1 MLAVTRELKLALIV
15 GFFLVLLVSFLIADH
30 LSASRKVALDEK
42 IAQQQPPNTNGSP
55 NAMLREPAPRN
66 QGQPVMTFTQG
77 AGGGLQTIDDPTLAP
92 KPANADS
99 SVMAEMG
106 SRVGQ
111 VLNGEA
117 HLPPAANTGTLPLSD
132 LTTLTMS
139 QNQMPGIDT
148 LGAKGASEPRTSVE
162 QALRDSQ
169 AAKMLGGAAS
179 QPQASGTNAGGVKPF
194 APLTVARPQPQ
205 AEGVPVDALT
215 PEQITAQPQP
225 IARPEAKSE
234 SKDDDRWHTI
244 AQGDTAMKIAKRYY
258 GDSNAWRELQKYNG
272 DRIGKNGELRVGV
285 RVRIPAPEKLGL
297 KAKSESKAEP
307 KSQPKAPAKTTGT
320 PSETR
325 IASKPDGKSEPK
337 NEPKASG
344 KTYTVKK
351 GDTLG
356 EIAMNQLGTMKR
368 ADEIV
373 KLNGLKSAASIREGM
388 TLKMPVK

>member
-42 IAQQQPPNTNGSP
+42 IAQQQPPTAP
-55 NAMLREPAPRN
+55 NAMLREPQMTRE
-66 QGQPVMTFTQG
+66 PVLTLTQG
-77 AGGGLQTIDDPTLAP
+77 AGGGVSTMDDPTLAP
-92 KPANADS
+92 SPANADS
-99 SVMAEMG
+99 SMMAELG
-106 SRVGQ
+106 GRVGQ

-117 HLPPAANTGTLPLSD
+117 QVPPAANIGSVPMSD
-132 LTTLTMS
+132 LTSLTMS

-148 LGAKGASEPRTSVE
+148 LGAKGMNEPRGSVE

-169 AAKMLGGAAS
+169 AAKMLGAGETK
-179 QPQASGTNAGGVKPF
+179 QANVQTGGVKPF
-194 APLTVARPQPQ
+194 APVTVARPQQMQGADAPVIENSQ
-205 AEGVPVDALT
+205 LVQTQPSAPAKAEAN
-215 PEQITAQPQP
+215 
-225 IARPEAKSE
+225 
-234 SKDDDRWHTI
+234 DDERWHTI
-244 AQGDTAMKIAKRYY
+244 ASGDTAMKIAKRYY
-258 GDSNAWRELQKYNG
+258 GDSNAWRELAKYNG
-272 DRIGKNGELRVGV
+272 DRIGKNGELRVGI

-297 KAKSESKAEP
+297 KAKSEPKAEP
-307 KSQPKAPAKTTGT
+307 KSEPKSPSKTTST

-325 IASKPDGKSEPK
+325 IASKPEAKGEPK
-337 NEPKASG
+337 SDSKGESKSSG

-388 TLKMPVK
+388 TLKMPAK

>member
-42 IAQQQPPNTNGSP
+42 IAQQQPPTAP
-55 NAMLREPAPRN
+55 NAMLREPQMTRE
-66 QGQPVMTFTQG
+66 PVLTLTQG
-77 AGGGLQTIDDPTLAP
+77 AGGGVSTIDDPTLAP
-92 KPANADS
+92 KPANADT
-99 SVMAEMG
+99 SVMAELG
-106 SRVGQ
+106 GRVGQ

-117 HLPPAANTGTLPLSD
+117 QVPPAANIGSVPMSD
-132 LTTLTMS
+132 LTSLTMS
-139 QNQMPGIDT
+139 QNQVPGIDT
-148 LGAKGASEPRTSVE
+148 LGAKGMNEPRGSVE

-169 AAKMLGGAAS
+169 AAKMLGAGES
-179 QPQASGTNAGGVKPF
+179 KQANVQTGGVKPF
-194 APLTVARPQPQ
+194 APVTVARPQQTPG
-205 AEGVPVDALT
+205 ADAPVIDSV
-215 PEQITAQPQP
+215 QPMQTQP
-225 IARPEAKSE
+225 AAAPGAAKAEAKE
-234 SKDDDRWHTI
+234 DERWHTI
-244 AQGDTAMKIAKRYY
+244 ASGDTAMKIAKRYY

-297 KAKSESKAEP
+297 KAKSEPKAEP
-307 KSQPKAPAKTTGT
+307 KSEPKAPAKTTGT

-325 IASKPDGKSEPK
+325 IASKPDPKSEPK
-337 NEPKASG
+337 GDTKSSG

-373 KLNGLKSAASIREGM
+373 KLNGLKNAGAIREGM
-388 TLKMPVK
+388 TLKMPAK